1 MNATIKEAELN
12 KHNLTILPSGY
23 GHWKISCD
31 YRGKRISCIT
41 NDSEAVDNFKSERGD
56 KRNGY
61 NRILSGYCT
70 LINEIIRNYKNSL

>member
-41 NDSEAVDNFKSERGD
+41 NDSEAVDDYKSNPGEKKDGC
-56 KRNGY
+56 
-61 NRILSGYCT
+61 NRIKSGYLC
-70 LINEIIRNYKNSL
+70 LINSIIRYYNNSL